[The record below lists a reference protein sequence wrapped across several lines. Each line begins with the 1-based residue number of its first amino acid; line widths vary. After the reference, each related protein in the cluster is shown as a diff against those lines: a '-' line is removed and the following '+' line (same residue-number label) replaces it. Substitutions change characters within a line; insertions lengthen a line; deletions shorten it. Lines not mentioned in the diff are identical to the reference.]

1 MKPIKLSEGIYKLTA
16 NVEGLLFEG
25 MWDMPRDAAVNSYIV
40 KGDKTAI
47 IDGFCDW
54 DGVPEKL
61 FELLEALE
69 IDPATIDYLVV
80 NHMEPDH
87 SGWIRDFKGISEDFE
102 VVLTKKAAALMK
114 AYYGQEEGVR
124 IVKTGDRLDL
134 GGGKVLEFHEAPNV
148 HWPETMMTL
157 EKESGTLFS
166 CDMFGAFGKLE
177 QVHFDDEMTAQDRL
191 VFEEEGLRYFANVMA
206 TFSSQVKKAITVA
219 ENLGPAV
226 IAPGHGIVWRQNPGE
241 IIETYKRYVD
251 YALEATGGDVT
262 LLWGSMYGRT
272 EEAVRRV
279 EALLEARG
287 VRYHSLQLPQTTFG
301 EVLTRVLSSS
311 GVIVAA
317 PTYEY
322 QMFPPVAMALEEI
335 GRKKLC
341 GRKAFSFGS
350 YGWATGTERELEEIM
365 TRYRMKWEF
374 VPGFVFNGRAGEEDL
389 TTIEAGI
396 EALLDKVRQEG

>member
-40 KGDKTAI
+40 KGEKTAI

-61 FELLEALE
+61 FELLDELS
-69 IDPATIDYLVV
+69 IDPGTIDYLVI

-87 SGWIRDFKGISEDFE
+87 SGWIRDFKKIRKDFE
-102 VVLTKKAAALMK
+102 VVLTKKAAAMLE
-114 AYYGQEEGVR
+114 AYYGETQGVR
-124 IVKTGDRLDL
+124 IVKTGDSLDL
-134 GGGKVLEFHEAPNV
+134 GGGRVLEFHEAPNV

-157 EKESGTLFS
+157 EKDSMTLFS

-177 QVHFDDEMTAQDRL
+177 RVHFDDEMTGEDR
-191 VFEEEGLRYFANVMA
+191 VIFEEEGLRYFANVMA
-206 TFSSQVKKAITVA
+206 TFASQVKKAIDVA
-219 ENLGPAV
+219 ENLNPAV
-226 IAPGHGIVWRQNPGE
+226 IAPGHGLVWRSDPGE
-241 IIETYKRYVD
+241 IIATYKRYVD
-251 YALEATGGDVT
+251 YALNASGGEIT

-272 EEAVRRV
+272 EEMVRRV
-279 EALLEARG
+279 EALLDASG
-287 VRYHSLQLPQTTFG
+287 MVCHSLQLPQTTFG
-301 EVLTRVLSSS
+301 EVLTRVLASS

-365 TRYRMKWEF
+365 TRYRMKWDF
-374 VPGFVFNGRAGEEDL
+374 VPGYVFNGRASEEDF
-389 TTIEAGI
+389 TTIEAGVK
-396 EALLDKVRQEG
+396 ALVEKVRQEG